1 MAMAPGFGNGYA
13 QGIPVPRNQI
23 DWARSTTE
31 FMRDLNGA
39 IKNLEGWTN
48 QLKPGPATEPT
59 LEAIDAIHTI
69 MIESYK
75 LCEAHVEKFNIQK
88 HTCTVHVRATH
99 FFGMGIFLN
108 FKRDKE
114 ALIQQLITTFGEEE
128 VSNQEAETPAKKPK
142 KESSSQSRKPGSS
155 RTEAQRTLA
164 TDDDGGFTIMEDT
177 SVESYSLPPL
187 QFDPDAKDEEV
198 KVMEFEGTQELTEAE
213 LEALIE

>member
-142 KESSSQSRKPGSS
+142 KESSSQSRKPESL
-155 RTEAQRTLA
+155 E
-164 TDDDGGFTIMEDT
+164 DGQEECPQ
-177 SVESYSLPPL
+177 SE
-187 QFDPDAKDEEV
+187 FDPDAKDEEV